1 MIVKRVFI
9 FSTLSEVRGRM
20 HRNVSLYR
28 NLVQSVMSLENIS

>member
-20 HRNVSLYR
+20 HRNVT
-28 NLVQSVMSLENIS
+28 VQKLSSKLMSLGNIS